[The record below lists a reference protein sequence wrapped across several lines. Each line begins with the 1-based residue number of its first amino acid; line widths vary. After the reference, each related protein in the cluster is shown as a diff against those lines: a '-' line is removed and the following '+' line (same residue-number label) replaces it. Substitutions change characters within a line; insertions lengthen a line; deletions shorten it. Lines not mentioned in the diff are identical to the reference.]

1 MTNDAV
7 KRWRRKQLGVTAGT
21 TPDGV
26 YGCWSKI
33 KTGWRTLTFLSDL
46 DGHTTGKYQW
56 SRGTM
61 ARQGYTAAGN
71 SEPAVDPRTKPG
83 MEVSASSFSKLT
95 AFGYPGCSITAPC
108 TFSLPLFA
116 LNLPQAPVWKRNESL
131 QEATPPPPP
140 HGSLQKHLESIQR
153 ETDRVLK
160 SWCGGTIT
168 ERCRKERN
176 VTGFTPTT
184 QPNKS
189 TGGSAVDSKHDEFSE
204 RWRWECPAVVK
215 TAALQ
220 EIITVKV
227 DPS

>member
-1 MTNDAV
+1 MTGN
-7 KRWRRKQLGVTAGT
+7 
-21 TPDGV
+21 TPAGV

-33 KTGWRTLTFLSDL
+33 KTGWRRLMFLSEL
-46 DGHTTGKYQW
+46 DTGKYQW
-56 SRGTM
+56 SRGIV
-61 ARQGYTAAGN
+61 AQQGYTAAGN
-71 SEPAVDPRTKPG
+71 SEPADPRTKAG
-83 MEVSASSFSKLT
+83 VEVSASRCSKLT
-95 AFGYPGCSITAPC
+95 AFGSPGCSITAPC

-131 QEATPPPPP
+131 QEATPP

-168 ERCRKERN
+168 ERCREERN

-189 TGGSAVDSKHDEFSE
+189 TGGSAVDSKHDDFSE
-204 RWRWECPAVVK
+204 RWRRECPAVVK

-220 EIITVKV
+220 QIVAVKV
-227 DPS
+227 DPN